1 MFLGGA
7 LLAGVPF
14 AGLEH
19 APTCASFSMGVL
31 NQPSASILVKQIYL
45 NSPRLVNR
53 MEPLSRFSMSK
64 ILVADDDP
72 LLSRLVEFRLKQQ
85 GFEVVLA
92 VNGEQALTLARSEKP
107 SLIILDG
114 MMPIL
119 DGFEALRQLKEA
131 AELRHIPVVMLSLKG
146 KEEDIVNC
154 LNLGAADYVLKPFKP
169 GELVTRIR
177 KLLGPEVAPPA
188 PQIGQPSA

>member
-1 MFLGGA
+1 
-7 LLAGVPF
+7 
-14 AGLEH
+14 
-19 APTCASFSMGVL
+19 
-31 NQPSASILVKQIYL
+31 
-45 NSPRLVNR
+45 
-53 MEPLSRFSMSK
+53 MSK

-72 LLSRLVEFRLKQQ
+72 LLSRLVEFKLKQQ

-119 DGFEALRQLKEA
+119 DGFEALRQLKET

-177 KLLGPEVAPPA
+177 KLLGPEVATPA